1 MKSISASS
9 LLVLVL
15 SLLGRAR
22 GDAATNVDSGA
33 VLEAEMVTQGDVGVQ
48 IVGGTVVPSSDTAL
62 LFTVSLQAK
71 SGLNFVHF
79 CGGSLIHP
87 QWVLTAAHCVKY
99 GAPARVQVGTYDI
112 SKSSNGEW
120 RTVSGFWMHPN
131 YASLVYDI
139 ALIKLSSPITTIK
152 PVPLNIRV
160 GAAPYESVTQ
170 MLSVVGWGYQ
180 SEGSGM
186 TTTQLRT
193 VDVPVQSTTMCQVAY
208 PGVTTMQICAGYN
221 TNGMDSCSGDSGGP
235 LFWRSKDT
243 DEVVLVGA
251 VSYGRGCARGLLRRL
266 HARLVLHRLYQER
279 ARHAGR
285 LCSPGERAAL
295 RAAHALAHR
304 RRHGEPE
311 QAPDAGAHS
320 TPDAQEQG
328 APPRLGQSV
337 AWWS

>member
-22 GDAATNVDSGA
+22 GDTAANADSGA
-33 VLEAEMVTQGDVGVQ
+33 VLEAQMVAPGDVGVK
-48 IVGGTVVPSSDTAL
+48 IVGGTVVPSNDTAL
-62 LFTVSLQAK
+62 RFTVSLQAK
-71 SGLNFVHF
+71 SGYNFVHF

-120 RTVSGFWMHPN
+120 RSVAGYWMHPS
-131 YASLVYDI
+131 YASLTYDI
-139 ALIKLSSPITTIK
+139 ALIKLSSPVTTVK
-152 PVPLNIRV
+152 PVLLNTRF

-170 MLSVVGWGYQ
+170 MLTVVGWGYQ

-193 VDVPVQSTTMCQVAY
+193 VDVPVTSTATCQVPY

-221 TNGMDSCSGDSGGP
+221 FNGMDSCSGDSGGP
-235 LFWRSKDT
+235 LFWRSKDA

-251 VSYGRGCARGLLRRL
+251 VSYGRGCARAGYYGVYTRVSSFIGFIKSMLAEQGGFVLPEGVPRSQPPTLSPTVAVTASPSKRPTRAPTPRPTRKRSGLLR
-266 HARLVLHRLYQER
+266 V
-279 ARHAGR
+279 
-285 LCSPGERAAL
+285 
-295 RAAHALAHR
+295 
-304 RRHGEPE
+304 
-311 QAPDAGAHS
+311 
-320 TPDAQEQG
+320 
-328 APPRLGQSV
+328 
-337 AWWS
+337 

>member
-33 VLEAEMVTQGDVGVQ
+33 VLEAEMVAQGDMGVQ
-48 IVGGTVVPSSDTAL
+48 IVGGTVVPSSDPAL

-87 QWVLTAAHCVKY
+87 QWVLTTAHCVKY

-139 ALIKLSSPITTIK
+139 ALIKLSSPITTVK

-243 DEVVLVGA
+243 GEVVLVGA
-251 VSYGRGCARGLLRRL
+251 VSYGRGCARAGYYGVYTRVSSFIDFIKSMLATQGGFVLPEGVPRSQPPSPAPTDAVTARPSKRPTPAPTPRPMRRKSKGLLR
-266 HARLVLHRLYQER
+266 V
-279 ARHAGR
+279 
-285 LCSPGERAAL
+285 
-295 RAAHALAHR
+295 
-304 RRHGEPE
+304 
-311 QAPDAGAHS
+311 
-320 TPDAQEQG
+320 
-328 APPRLGQSV
+328 
-337 AWWS
+337 